1 LSQAFDPIDQE
12 TSLMPPQWL
21 ITLAWICL
29 LLAAG
34 CATWVLV
41 DVSRHRQKMP
51 VMGWVW
57 PITAL
62 YAGPVAV
69 WGYLRFGRP
78 MSPSWRREQGMD
90 EPPAKPDWATTSVGV
105 SHCGAG
111 CTLGDIIAETG
122 IFLLGITIAG
132 RALWA
137 EYIGDY
143 VLAVALGLAFQ
154 YFAIAPMRGLGL
166 RKGLIAAAKADILSL
181 SAFEVGLFAWM
192 AFQALVL
199 FPAPHSIDPGSPVYW
214 FGMQIGMCLGFVT
227 AYPVNAWLIRRG
239 TKEAM

>member
-1 LSQAFDPIDQE
+1 MPAQ
-12 TSLMPPQWL
+12 SLTVIAWVAL
-21 ITLAWICL
+21 LVGVGTAAWIL
-29 LLAAG
+29 L
-34 CATWVLV
+34 
-41 DVSRHRQKMP
+41 DVVRRPQQMG
-51 VMGWVW
+51 VMAWVW

-69 WGYLRFGRP
+69 WGYRRFGRP
-78 MSPSWRREQGMD
+78 MSPTWRREQGWD
-90 EPPAKPDWATTSVGV
+90 DPPPKPRWATTSVGV

-111 CTLGDIIAETG
+111 CTLGDIVAETA
-122 IFLLGITIAG
+122 IFALGITIAG

-137 EYIGDY
+137 EFIGDY
-143 VLAVALGLAFQ
+143 VLAILLGLAFQ

-166 RKGLIAAAKADILSL
+166 RQGLVVAAKADILSL
-181 SAFEVGLFAWM
+181 TAFEVGLFAWM

-199 FPAPHSIDPGSPVYW
+199 FPEPHPIGPSSPVYW
-214 FGMQIGMCLGFVT
+214 FGMQVGMCLGFLT